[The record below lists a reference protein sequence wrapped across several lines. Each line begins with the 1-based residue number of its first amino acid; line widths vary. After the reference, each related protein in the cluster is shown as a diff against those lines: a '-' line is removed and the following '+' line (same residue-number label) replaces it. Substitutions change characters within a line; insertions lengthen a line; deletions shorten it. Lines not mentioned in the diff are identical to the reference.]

1 MAELHRAT
9 TKRRELSLEGLVRMT
24 ELELMEVIS
33 DALFESKEQ
42 DSVLGIEYTD
52 EHNSMLLQTTDGD
65 EFEIIIK
72 RT

>member
-1 MAELHRAT
+1 
-9 TKRRELSLEGLVRMT
+9 MT